1 MRARAGFTL
10 IELTVVLFI
19 IAVAAAVTVPA
30 ILEEPVEA
38 DVVVAGKQL
47 QKLFDIARD
56 SAQRSAAPVMV
67 SIDSLSGMV
76 WVSSVADSASFG
88 VASATEGF
96 LLELPASVRLQLTK
110 ARARFEFAP
119 TGAVFGD
126 TIMLRSTM
134 ETRTITID
142 PWTGHAIVH

>member
-1 MRARAGFTL
+1 MRARAAFTL

-30 ILEEPVEA
+30 ILDEPVED

-56 SAQRSAAPVMV
+56 SAHRSAAPVMV

-96 LLELPASVRLQLTK
+96 LLELPASVQLQLTK